1 MVAHG
6 WRQEADYMNPQ
17 TPQLFDQDAPPPLP
31 TCIGVTVRTPA
42 GSSSAFAVER
52 DDSAGVLTNRAVDHF
67 VARDLLAHASYR
79 LGLARA
85 DAIVYLTPDANLMR
99 EGVVE
104 GDVLH
109 LLITDRQLDP
119 FG

>member
-1 MVAHG
+1 
-6 WRQEADYMNPQ
+6 MNPQ

-31 TCIGVTVRTPA
+31 NCIGVTVRTPG
-42 GSSSAFAVER
+42 GSGSAFAVER
-52 DDSAGVLTNRAVDHF
+52 DDTAGVLTDRAVEHF
-67 VARDLLAHASYR
+67 VARDLLTPASYR

-85 DAIVYLTPDANLMR
+85 DAIVYLTPDANIMR

-109 LLITDRQLDP
+109 LLVTDRQFDP
-119 FG
+119 FGV

>member
-1 MVAHG
+1 
-6 WRQEADYMNPQ
+6 MNPQ
-17 TPQLFDQDAPPPLP
+17 TPQLFDQDVPPPLP

-52 DDSAGVLTNRAVDHF
+52 DDTAGMLTDRAVDYF
-67 VARDLLAHASYR
+67 VASDLLAPTSYR

-85 DAIVYLTPDANLMR
+85 DAIIYLTPDADLMA

-109 LLITDRQLDP
+109 LLVTDRQ
-119 FG
+119 FGAFGPWA